1 MLRQRGRVGLMAAA
15 LVVLAVGGAQAA
27 VTTERSASI
36 LVFPKVISN
45 GTRDTIFQITN
56 TGNSM
61 VHAHCFYVNG
71 APTLPDFPAC
81 HNVPPGQCANPPLWT
96 EVDFD
101 IWLTAQQP
109 THWDVRLGRLVDP
122 TDERCTNGNTN
133 TPPFFGCN
141 GAGLDPGLVPPV
153 VEFFTGELKCIEVAA
168 DGTPV
173 SGNHL
178 KGEATL
184 VTLDVCDLSS
194 FPGTC
199 ELSGTLC
206 ASDSMCGRTID
217 VGKYNAIGVPGN
229 ENNNGDNILCL
240 GGQPSDDCP
249 NGAEY
254 DACPQFWIANHF
266 AEDAPEPI
274 VAEFDRDD
282 DSFIDTA
289 FTIVPCTQDF
299 ENQTPETVTIFIQT
313 FNEYET
319 AFSSFAIV
327 TCWDELF
334 LDQINPI
341 TFLFSSLGTSFAQ
354 SRLRITEQTRSA
366 FMMIGEEF
374 HTVDEEGS
382 EPPHTSVGAVNYHVE
397 GEHAAG
403 DLIVIPFDQAG
414 GGAGSGQ

>member
-1 MLRQRGRVGLMAAA
+1 MAAA

-45 GTRDTIFQITN
+45 GTRDTIIQITN

-71 APTLPDFPAC
+71 APTRLDDPPC
-81 HNVPPGQCANPPLWT
+81 HNTPPGFCQNPPRWT

-122 TDERCTNGNTN
+122 FDDRCSNN
-133 TPPFFGCN
+133 PPFFDCN
-141 GAGLDPGLVPPV
+141 GAGLDPGLVPPT

-184 VTLDVCDLSS
+184 VTIDTCNFAGDPILHID
-194 FPGTC
+194 PATC
-199 ELSGTLC
+199 ELSGGPCT
-206 ASDSMCGRTID
+206 SDSDCHETFD
-217 VGKYNAIGVPGN
+217 VAKYNAIGIPGN
-229 ENNNGDNILCL
+229 ENNNGDNVLCL
-240 GGQPSDDCP
+240 GGPVSEACP

-254 DACPQFWIANHF
+254 DACPAFYIANHF
-266 AEDAPEPI
+266 SEGAPEPI
-274 VAEFDRDD
+274 VEEFEGDPE
-282 DSFIDTA
+282 DSSFVNTA
-289 FTIVPCTQDF
+289 FTIVPCTQNF
-299 ENQTPETVTIFIQT
+299 EEQTPETVVININTW
-313 FNEYET
+313 NEFET
-319 AFSSFAIV
+319 AFSSQAIV

-334 LDQINPI
+334 LSQINP
-341 TFLFSSLGTSFAQ
+341 TAFLFTSLGTSFAQ
-354 SRLRITEQTRSA
+354 SRLRISQQTGSA
-366 FMMIGEEF
+366 FLMIGEEF
-374 HTVDEEGS
+374 HTINVNNGDIS
-382 EPPHTSVGAVNYHVE
+382 DVPSTAVAAVNHFVE
-397 GEHAAG
+397 GEHVAG
-403 DLIVIPFDQAG
+403 DLITIPPDQVG
-414 GGAGSGQ
+414 GGAGSAN